1 MRKTKHTSCLHLY
14 KVLNNQDL
22 WGWMLRPDCGCC
34 WSRIETAGH
43 GVGVGE
49 VHSQELVMFCFWSGG
64 WLHGHVQFVEI
75 HELVYLWAEH
85 FSVSIV
91 IASIKDSEV
100 FKKRV
105 ICREAVYELYWQT
118 YCQCAILWHPER
130 ISLKGNIPNHDCLWV
145 VEMWLDWL
153 FGLFCTVYIFCNVRT
168 LHLLIYLNY
177 LVFI

>member
-22 WGWMLRPDCGCC
+22 WGWMLGPDRGCC

-43 GVGVGE
+43 RVGVGE

-64 WLHGHVQFVEI
+64 WLHGHVQFVKI

-85 FSVSIV
+85 FSMSIV
-91 IASIKDSEV
+91 IVSIKDSEV

-105 ICREAVYELYWQT
+105 ICRKAVYELYWQT
-118 YCQCAILWHPER
+118 YCQCAIYFDIQKEQAWKETFQTMTA
-130 ISLKGNIPNHDCLWV
+130 SGWWKC
-145 VEMWLDWL
+145 DWIDFL
-153 FGLFCTVYIFCNVRT
+153 GFSVLSTFSAMCVHYI
-168 LHLLIYLNY
+168 Y
-177 LVFI
+177 